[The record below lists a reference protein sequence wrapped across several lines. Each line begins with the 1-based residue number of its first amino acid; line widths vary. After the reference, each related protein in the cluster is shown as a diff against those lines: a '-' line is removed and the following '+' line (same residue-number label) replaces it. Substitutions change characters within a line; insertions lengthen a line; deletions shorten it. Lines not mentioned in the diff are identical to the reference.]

1 MEATMIATLLVI
13 LAALGVAIVGCAWL
27 GPITVD
33 RDDEPTRQRR
43 T

>member
-13 LAALGVAIVGCAWL
+13 LAALLIAVLGCAWV
-27 GPITVD
+27 GPID
-33 RDDEPTRQRR
+33 AERADEPTRQRR